1 MDWILN
7 LLPSKQ
13 NKKKTLPSI
22 IQGKLRDVMWSIQKE
37 TQTNVF
43 ITNGSGKQKV

>member
-7 LLPSKQ
+7 LLPSK
-13 NKKKTLPSI
+13 KKENPLPRI
-22 IQGKLRDVMWSIQKE
+22 IQGKLCDAMWFIQKE
-37 TQTNVF
+37 TQTNVL